1 MIGQNPYYKNTT
13 KTTANFIRFQGHA
26 DALKSKELDLV
37 TFGVLGFADDII
49 NALKA
54 GNLLSWSLI
63 KQIVGGAVKVGPFGA
78 ALTINQE
85 NDLEVVKDLEEGL
98 YRKRMISY
106 GGLLKVV
113 HKELNLDDVDEGD
126 LIRVDD
132 EDSDVEEKAYSI
144 VTFWNWQAQNYF
156 IKRTE

>member
-1 MIGQNPYYKNTT
+1 MDSNSSSIATLKSASYGGSYVSDVRYRLFTDGTAEAIMIGQNPYYKNTT

-63 KQIVGGAVKVGPFGA
+63 KKIVGGAVKVGPFGA
-78 ALTINQE
+78 ALTIYQYGQE
-85 NDLEVVKDLEEGL
+85 WLDA
-98 YRKRMISY
+98 
-106 GGLLKVV
+106 
-113 HKELNLDDVDEGD
+113 KEDYKK
-126 LIRVDD
+126 I
-132 EDSDVEEKAYSI
+132 
-144 VTFWNWQAQNYF
+144 
-156 IKRTE
+156 